1 MIERAQVP
9 LNYYLGSLHSRISPL
24 KVMFNS
30 LIIALSLGAHFIH
43 AAPQKYDDIVSC
55 LASSDVPQDYPGS
68 SEFSQDVIPYNLRLN
83 FTPVALA
90 VPLTVPQVQAAV
102 VCASQAGVKVNPKSG
117 GHSYASHSLGGE
129 DGHLVI
135 DLKYFRDT
143 TVDPIS
149 YEASIGPGARLGN
162 VALALFNQSG
172 RAMAHGI
179 CPG

>member
-1 MIERAQVP
+1 
-9 LNYYLGSLHSRISPL
+9 
-24 KVMFNS
+24 MFKS
-30 LIIALSLGAHFIH
+30 LIIALSLGARYTQ

-55 LASSDVPQDYPGS
+55 LASSNVPQDYPGS
-68 SEFSQDVIPYNLRLN
+68 AEFSQDVIPYNLRLN

-90 VPLTVPQVQAAV
+90 VPSTVPQVQAAV
-102 VCASQAGVKVNPKSG
+102 VCAAQVGVKVNPKSG

-129 DGHLVI
+129 DGHFVI
-135 DLKYFRDT
+135 NLKYFRET
-143 TVDPIS
+143 RVEPST
-149 YEASIGPGARLGN
+149 YHASIGPGARLGN